1 MIVRNKKLTME
12 KIEGRG
18 EEKLMIKGLYT
29 AATGMN
35 VQSKKM
41 DVISNDLANVNT
53 TGYKKDTTV
62 ITSFQE
68 TLMKRINDMQHNQ
81 PNNGRIGSMSLGAK
95 VAEVY
100 TQFTQGSV
108 RNTGE
113 ITDLAIQGDG
123 FFVVNTPNGEAY
135 TRDGNFSINQNGDL
149 VTSEGYSVMGQ
160 AGAISFGEDFL
171 SQGGNVV
178 IKENG
183 EVYLDSEYID
193 TLDLANFADTRAL
206 TKMNDNLYSSTAPRT
221 EFTGSLIQGFLETSN
236 VNSVTAMVDMIT
248 VSRTYEANQKVLQT
262 HDTLLGKAVNDLA
275 NV

>member
-1 MIVRNKKLTME
+1 MV
-12 KIEGRG
+12 
-18 EEKLMIKGLYT
+18 KGLYT

-62 ITSFQE
+62 ITSFKE
-68 TLMKRINDMQHNQ
+68 IYMKRINDMQHNQ
-81 PNNGRIGSMSLGAK
+81 PNNERIGSMSLGAK

-113 ITDLAIQGDG
+113 IADVAIQGDG
-123 FFVVNTPNGEAY
+123 FFVVNTPNGIAY

-149 VTSEGYSVMGQ
+149 VTAEGYSVMGQ
-160 AGAISFGEDFL
+160 EGAISFGEDFL
-171 SQGGNVV
+171 SQGGN
-178 IKENG
+178 IIIRDNG
-183 EVYLDSEYID
+183 EVYLNSEYID
-193 TLDLANFADTRAL
+193 TLDLADFEDKRAL

-221 EFTGSLIQGFLETSN
+221 EFKGELLQGFLETSN
-236 VNSVTAMVDMIT
+236 VNSVTSMVDMIT
-248 VSRTYEANQKVLQT
+248 VSRAYEANQKVLQT
-262 HDTLLGKAVNDLA
+262 HDSLLGKAVNELA
-275 NV
+275 RP

>member
-1 MIVRNKKLTME
+1 
-12 KIEGRG
+12 
-18 EEKLMIKGLYT
+18 MIKGLYT

-53 TGYKKDTTV
+53 TGYKSDTTV

-68 TLMKRINDMQHNQ
+68 TLMKRINDMQHNK
-81 PNNGRIGSMSLGAK
+81 PNNEKIGTMSLGAK

-113 ITDLAIQGDG
+113 IADVAIQGDG
-123 FFVVNTPNGEAY
+123 FFVVNTPNGVAY

-160 AGAISFGEDFL
+160 DGAISFGEEFL
-171 SQGGNVV
+171 TQGGNV
-178 IKENG
+178 IINDNG
-183 EVYLDSEYID
+183 EVYLDSEYMD
-193 TLDLANFADTRAL
+193 TLDLANFADKRTL
-206 TKMNDNLYSSTAPRT
+206 TKMNDNLYSSTAART
-221 EFTGSLIQGFLETSN
+221 QFTGSILQGFLETSN

-248 VSRTYEANQKVLQT
+248 VSRAYEANQKVLQT